1 MSVCPSVTIPEKTRK
16 TAQNSLKT
24 LRLHTEP
31 LLTHLFARPGL
42 NLSILKLNVLLLL
55 LPLFIRFFPLSL
67 PSGAREDLAD
77 MFIVHQL
84 EEIQGLIEAHNQFKN
99 TLGAADAE
107 FVAVEGLV
115 QQVQTIA
122 TKYGLGRDA
131 IENPY
136 TNLTITVGG
145 SMWEGESRSNH
156 LLTITVGRFF
166 CKFERQREATYIAIM
181 NLQNKI
187 LVKIFTCN

>member
-1 MSVCPSVTIPEKTRK
+1 
-16 TAQNSLKT
+16 
-24 LRLHTEP
+24 
-31 LLTHLFARPGL
+31 
-42 NLSILKLNVLLLL
+42 
-55 LPLFIRFFPLSL
+55 
-67 PSGAREDLAD
+67 

-115 QQVQTIA
+115 QQVQAIA

-136 TNLTITVGG
+136 TILTITVSLEICNKGIVWVSVVVWVYDSVGLSSCG
-145 SMWEGESRSNH
+145 SM
-156 LLTITVGRFF
+156 V
-166 CKFERQREATYIAIM
+166 
-181 NLQNKI
+181 
-187 LVKIFTCN
+187 V

>member
-1 MSVCPSVTIPEKTRK
+1 
-16 TAQNSLKT
+16 
-24 LRLHTEP
+24 
-31 LLTHLFARPGL
+31 
-42 NLSILKLNVLLLL
+42 
-55 LPLFIRFFPLSL
+55 
-67 PSGAREDLAD
+67 

-136 TNLTITVGG
+136 TNLTITVSG
-145 SMWEGESRSNH
+145 SVKKCEQAIV
-156 LLTITVGRFF
+156 TRFACF
-166 CKFERQREATYIAIM
+166 IYLIIDTQPVAYDLILNIQNSIHVMTTYCVNAM
-181 NLQNKI
+181 
-187 LVKIFTCN
+187 

>member
-1 MSVCPSVTIPEKTRK
+1 
-16 TAQNSLKT
+16 
-24 LRLHTEP
+24 
-31 LLTHLFARPGL
+31 
-42 NLSILKLNVLLLL
+42 
-55 LPLFIRFFPLSL
+55 
-67 PSGAREDLAD
+67 

-115 QQVQTIA
+115 QQVQAIA

-136 TNLTITVGG
+136 TNLTITVSLEICNKGIVRGICG
-145 SMWEGESRSNH
+145 SLG
-156 LLTITVGRFF
+156 L
-166 CKFERQREATYIAIM
+166 
-181 NLQNKI
+181 
-187 LVKIFTCN
+187 